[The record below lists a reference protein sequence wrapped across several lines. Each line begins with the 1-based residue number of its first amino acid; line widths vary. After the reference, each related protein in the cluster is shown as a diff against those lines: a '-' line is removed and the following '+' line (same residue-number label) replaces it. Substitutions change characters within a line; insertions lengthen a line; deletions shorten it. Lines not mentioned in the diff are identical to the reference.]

1 MWVHSGMARHDELTA
16 ITGSPE
22 RAAILQSTGVRD
34 GPEAQMIAV
43 CIHYSP
49 GGIEPI
55 KKPLHFC
62 KGLNV
67 VPTAPRKASPL
78 VGKLFRL

>member
-1 MWVHSGMARHDELTA
+1 
-16 ITGSPE
+16 
-22 RAAILQSTGVRD
+22 
-34 GPEAQMIAV
+34 MIAV
-43 CIHYSP
+43 CIRYSP

-78 VGKLFRL
+78 VGKLFRF